1 MSESN
6 FEVLVCGVD
15 EAGRGPLAGPVFA
28 AAVVLDDRSTIFGLD
43 DSKRLSPK
51 RRTELAEQIRKSAL
65 AWAVAHATVEEI
77 DRLNILKATML
88 AMVRAL
94 KLIQTSINVDPA
106 ARDSSD
112 LAQVPLLALIDGNQL
127 PADLPFPGRA
137 IVGGDAKVPA
147 ISAASILAKTERDRL
162 MGELA
167 RQWPGYGFEIHQ
179 GYGTRAHLA
188 ALDRLGPCPEHRSS
202 FAPVRARVRLL

>member
-1 MSESN
+1 MSGAN
-6 FEVLVCGVD
+6 FEGLVCGVD

-28 AAVVLDDRSTIFGLD
+28 AAVVLDDRSTIVGLD

-94 KLIQTSINVDPA
+94 NLIQTSIQGDLGA
-106 ARDSSD
+106 LSSSGPRP
-112 LAQVPLLALIDGNQL
+112 VPLFALIDGNQL

-167 RQWPGYGFEIHQ
+167 RQWPGYGLEIHQ

-188 ALDRLGPCPEHRSS
+188 ALDRLGPCPEHRRS
-202 FAPVRARVRLL
+202 FSPVRARERLL

>member
-1 MSESN
+1 MSEAN
-6 FEVLVCGVD
+6 FEGLVCGVD

-94 KLIQTSINVDPA
+94 NLIQTSIQGDLGA
-106 ARDSSD
+106 LSSSGPRP
-112 LAQVPLLALIDGNQL
+112 VPLFALIDGNQL

-179 GYGTRAHLA
+179 GYGTLAHLA
-188 ALDRLGPCPEHRSS
+188 ALDRLGPCPEHRRS
-202 FAPVRARVRLL
+202 FSPVRARERRL

>member
-1 MSESN
+1 MSEAN
-6 FEVLVCGVD
+6 FEGLVCGVD

-94 KLIQTSINVDPA
+94 NLIQTSIQGDLGA
-106 ARDSSD
+106 LSSSGPRP
-112 LAQVPLLALIDGNQL
+112 VPLFALIDGNQL

-179 GYGTRAHLA
+179 GYGTLAHLA
-188 ALDRLGPCPEHRSS
+188 ALDRLGPCPEHRRS
-202 FAPVRARVRLL
+202 FAPVRARGRLL